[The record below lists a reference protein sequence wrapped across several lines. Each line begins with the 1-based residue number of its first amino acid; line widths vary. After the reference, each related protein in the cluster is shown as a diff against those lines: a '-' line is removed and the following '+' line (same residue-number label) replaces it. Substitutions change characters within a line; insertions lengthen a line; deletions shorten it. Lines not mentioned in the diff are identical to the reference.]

1 MPFLRHFNGQFR
13 SKRSIGQHFCGTET
27 TYSMLYFGF
36 LCAERKT
43 FQTQGEEESTKYE
56 CNRTKKE
63 VARGLFIVPKRVLI
77 DLGPHGTQNLPKSS
91 KTIKNRQK
99 WCFLTPPKGS
109 PRPPKRGPK
118 VTKIV
123 KNAKKGQK
131 SGLYGSK
138 GSKKTPSGWSNLGY
152 PQEWPPK
159 RVFCL
164 QNP

>member
-27 TYSMLYFGF
+27 TYSMHGCYVALS
-36 LCAERKT
+36 ERKT
-43 FQTQGEEESTKYE
+43 FQTRGGEESA
-56 CNRTKKE
+56 KKE

>member
-27 TYSMLYFGF
+27 TYSMLGF
-36 LCAERKT
+36 MLLSRNEKLSRHRVK
-43 FQTQGEEESTKYE
+43 K
-56 CNRTKKE
+56 KVPIKE

-91 KTIKNRQK
+91 KIVKNRQK

-138 GSKKTPSGWSNLGY
+138 GSKMTPSGWSNLGY